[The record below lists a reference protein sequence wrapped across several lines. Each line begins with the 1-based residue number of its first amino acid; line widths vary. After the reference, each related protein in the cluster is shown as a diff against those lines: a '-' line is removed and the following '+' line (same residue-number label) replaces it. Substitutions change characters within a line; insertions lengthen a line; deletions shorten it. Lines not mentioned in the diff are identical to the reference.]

1 MFHFLLLSHHVGHTK
16 DCRLCNLD
24 SSRKNY
30 LIAVGTI
37 ILLMADGGIYA
48 GLLASVMLAMTIGIQ
63 NIMCFASDEKAS

>member
-1 MFHFLLLSHHVGHTK
+1 MKGLIYK
-16 DCRLCNLD
+16 DITLFFKDIDKKLV
-24 SSRKNY
+24 